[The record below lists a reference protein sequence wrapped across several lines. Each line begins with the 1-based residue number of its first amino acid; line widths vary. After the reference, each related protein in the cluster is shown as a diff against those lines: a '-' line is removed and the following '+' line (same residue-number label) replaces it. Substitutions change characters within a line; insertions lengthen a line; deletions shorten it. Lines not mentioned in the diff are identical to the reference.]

1 MLDRVKCLHY
11 RPSTFIN
18 MSKYVI
24 SASTISRFARC
35 RSADS
40 NHSPTV
46 YRYLTLSNA
55 EACSS

>member
-46 YRYLTLSNA
+46 YLTLSNA
-55 EACSS
+55 KACSS